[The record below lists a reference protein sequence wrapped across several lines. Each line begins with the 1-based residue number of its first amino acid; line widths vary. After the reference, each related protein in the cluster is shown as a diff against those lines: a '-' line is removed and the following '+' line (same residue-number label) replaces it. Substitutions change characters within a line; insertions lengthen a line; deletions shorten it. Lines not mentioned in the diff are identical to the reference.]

1 MARIILLL
9 AALVVSTCLMAQQPM
24 SPNQPQAAPN
34 QMQAVPPNVISVNPP
49 PPASV
54 VVVGGGLYGPSVFT
68 APVGGFAT
76 PQLPAGATQTGFVPG
91 SAGASVNTPAY
102 LGVTSTLGPA
112 PLVYEGGQ
120 PGYAYA
126 PAGGVIGTQ
135 AVPAEAAATTGRLIN
150 DIAPSSYAGTVAPL
164 PNGEVVNL
172 APPPPP
178 VSLGEVASSYRAVQ
192 PHPIRVYVNPAAEQL
207 EPTYVVTGAAIASNV
222 IPEKII
228 VPQSAPS
235 QAPQAPQAGTQIPPQ
250 SQQMAAN
257 TMPPQAAPS
266 AQTQQPA
273 PPAQNQPQPGQTETN
288 KPAQTETNKPAQA
301 ETSREPTQL
310 PATSTV
316 LPLLGLLGLVST
328 GLGLWVLRAK
338 R

>member
-9 AALVVSTCLMAQQPM
+9 AALVASTCLIAQQPM
-24 SPNQPQAAPN
+24 SPNQAQGVPN
-34 QMQAVPPNVISVNPP
+34 QMQAVPPNIISVNPP

-91 SAGASVNTPAY
+91 TAGASVSAPAY

-126 PAGGVIGTQ
+126 PTGAVVGAQ
-135 AVPAEAAATTGRLIN
+135 AAPAETTGRLIN

-192 PHPIRVYVNPAAEQL
+192 PHALRVYVNPAAEQL

-235 QAPQAPQAGTQIPPQ
+235 QAPAAPQAGTQMPPQ
-250 SQQMAAN
+250 GQQMAAN
-257 TMPPQAAPS
+257 AMPPQAAPS

-288 KPAQTETNKPAQA
+288 KPAQTETNP
-301 ETSREPTQL
+301 EPTQL
-310 PATSTV
+310 PATATV
-316 LPLLGLLGLVST
+316 LPLLGLLGLLSA